1 MLCLC
6 GFEQYSSWVPLSLR
20 AADVQVVA
28 SFPPEKNSGSETRVE
43 KSVCSPQAMD

>member
-20 AADVQVVA
+20 SADVQVV
-28 SFPPEKNSGSETRVE
+28 GSKTRVE